1 MTPDDRTPY
10 RPDGRTNRLR
20 TTLIVVAVIL
30 VVAVGLTLHLTG
42 VLPPK

>member
-10 RPDGRTNRLR
+10 RPHGRTTRLR
-20 TTLIVVAVIL
+20 TTLIVVAVIVL
-30 VVAVGLTLHLTG
+30 VAVGLTLHVAG

>member
-10 RPDGRTNRLR
+10 RPVGRTNRLR
-20 TTLIVVAVIL
+20 ATLIVVAMII
-30 VVAVGLTLHLTG
+30 VVAVGLTLHVAG